1 MRVGDEEGATG
12 QREALHAAQTGA
24 HDALYM
30 QCCVCGHVHTL
41 HTCIQASTGV
51 CIIGGSW
58 SVIDYI
64 FYIYIYILYSIYIY
78 IYIYILYIYIY
89 SIYIYVYIYIY
100 IYIYVRIIRGS

>member
-1 MRVGDEEGATG
+1 MCSSGQQPHHHHWGREHSGLRVGDEEGATG

-58 SVIDYI
+58 SVNHSPPVL
-64 FYIYIYILYSIYIY
+64 YILNVECHS
-78 IYIYILYIYIY
+78 
-89 SIYIYVYIYIY
+89 
-100 IYIYVRIIRGS
+100 G